1 MTARWVVVAAPAAI
15 GLGLLAARVTPAPFP
30 HPVELRWEQH
40 ALGDMGGLLL
50 GMRRLAADVAW
61 IQLLQYY
68 GSPETHGEDNPSAAG
83 VTHGHA
89 HAEFGGGRYPEFLAR
104 ARRVVEI
111 DPTFHYAY
119 LYAASSLAWNLD
131 RPNEALWLLADG
143 VSRSPTYWRFRM
155 YAAAILYR
163 ERGRFD
169 DMLTLLENAADY
181 PDCPNM
187 VRVLLARVYESR
199 RLWGRAETLWE
210 QIRLSGDP
218 DYLHMARQKLT
229 ALHGRR

>member
-1 MTARWVVVAAPAAI
+1 M
-15 GLGLLAARVTPAPFP
+15 
-30 HPVELRWEQH
+30 
-40 ALGDMGGLLL
+40 
-50 GMRRLAADVAW
+50 
-61 IQLLQYY
+61 
-68 GSPETHGEDNPSAAG
+68 
-83 VTHGHA
+83 
-89 HAEFGGGRYPEFLAR
+89 
-104 ARRVVEI
+104 EI
-111 DPTFHYAY
+111 DSTFHYAY

-131 RPNEALWLLADG
+131 RPDEALRLLADG
-143 VSRSPTYWRFRM
+143 VSRNPTYWRFRM

-169 DMLTLLENAADY
+169 DMLTLLDNAATY

-199 RLWGRAETLWE
+199 RLWGRAEALWE
-210 QIRLSGDP
+210 QIRASGDP